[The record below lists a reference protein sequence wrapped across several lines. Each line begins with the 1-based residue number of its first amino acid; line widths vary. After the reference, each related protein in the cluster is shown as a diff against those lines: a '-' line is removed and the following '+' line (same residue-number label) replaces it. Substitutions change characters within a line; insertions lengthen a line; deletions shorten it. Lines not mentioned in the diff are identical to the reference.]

1 MMLNLSLIIF
11 KNNKVILPTKAVLSV
26 FNFSGACF
34 YDAYKNS

>member
-11 KNNKVILPTKAVLSV
+11 KNNKVILPIKAVLSA

-34 YDAYKNS
+34 YDA